1 MGKPKITWTN
11 DMTETLLSVRKTALA
26 KKEKGDGRAL
36 MNIVLEHW
44 QELFPNSKVTVNALK
59 IKLSKLTRGAEGK
72 VPTATETAANND
84 KPIETKQEEQEKV
97 MDNKLSIPVVETEV
111 TEPEQVKQKLRA
123 RAKISNPH
131 PFRHSNK
138 GSTKL
143 SASMKLDLTNSY
155 KLVKEREKGKGKSK
169 RYLFQEARKIWLQL
183 YPSSS
188 IALRTISRICKSP
201 MKPKKVSSHPPD
213 LGDSDGPQF
222 CNVPDCTGRLKG
234 MRQASSELASQP
246 IFKYICY
253 NCGRLIPYSKHRN
266 HVNYV
271 TFDPL
276 GIGYETPPVLD
287 LYDTIGELAYQNNRG
302 RWTSCRTCK
311 SGPIELYNAADPGT
325 GKLYV
330 PEPLRDLVSPY
341 EKGQI
346 SLAGIIS
353 KIVKPRSDRFKVW
366 EHFQGDVITRSKYDS
381 HYYGMYGFMVKR
393 DESVSETN
401 VIANEV
407 QLRIK
412 RALVWLRNNNPLFQ
426 SFYAN
431 YDTLYRFDPDK
442 VLHLHKATDF
452 AANFNKTVD
461 SHMHDESSGI
471 VTNLDDCGIPN
482 FLNEGA
488 DQAGIQHP
496 IAAQMNK
503 SLHELKQLTRVNY
516 SDPKLEAKLWPHLFP
531 FGIGGWSQD
540 TCMKAGEYLKH
551 VLLNK
556 DARWRKDPSFSFHWY
571 DRQIKMK
578 LFYIA
583 KARKAKRVDR
593 VDALTSLQLHE
604 STFYDKLGQIVPAT
618 ITGSRSYWNSK
629 TLDLLALS
637 RKLGQPTF
645 FVTLTQNDNWPEIQ
659 NHIING
665 PGHVQ
670 PMIDVDSEYEL
681 RDIHPSREYS
691 VETVTAYSN
700 RLKLFKE
707 KVINNSNGP
716 LGKVIDWWDRKE
728 FQGRG
733 AIHNHMV
740 VWCDEK
746 TIPDHVVCAEIPRGS
761 ELNPT
766 VNSLK
771 SFVRRLQVHRC
782 RKDKCFTSSHG
793 KPLRK
798 CKYGFPYPVQE
809 EERLNN
815 AGNRFLPRRRCHEDI
830 LVVPYNQEILYL
842 WGAHMNI
849 QKVTASGWE
858 MYLAKY
864 VAKSEPSFQLE
875 VSKDASDTE
884 KYIRTRVVGRLE
896 VDHNNLGHFLC
907 SSNREVIYLP
917 TDLEPV
923 YGFVKRKKDLPC
935 NPDSDDIFYSNLLD
949 KYMERP
955 QQLENVLY
963 VDWAEKYLLDRSN
976 NSRRSNLQQDDDN
989 SDEEDTSDV
998 RPAVLV
1004 DRMGRRWKQRKVEAV
1019 ARWRFYL
1026 PNGENQEN
1034 YYMQKLVL
1042 NLPLRK
1048 ETPVISPNN
1057 VSKTYMEE
1065 CAIRNL
1071 IEEQDDA
1078 MTALQDARQ
1087 RGFSLARLR
1096 KMAQSLRD
1104 MDWIGE
1110 DEFNT
1115 FIDEVT
1121 TAHRAD
1127 AVEDEEEV
1135 TDADF
1140 NPDHADLGNLR
1151 VNDNRIDLPEFEQT
1165 LSPSQ
1170 RLAYDYITQF
1180 LSTGKQLLTAIVGEA
1195 GTGKSYLLKGIME
1208 HATSVLH
1215 LNARKLA
1222 TTGAAAYLIGGE
1234 TVHHFFKMNIEAK
1247 SRLETG
1253 TIEYEL
1259 VSNTNVLIIDEFSL
1273 LELTP
1278 FLVIDKILR
1287 DMAPT
1292 INQQHMPFG
1301 GKHIILMGD
1310 PAQLP
1315 AIERDIFD
1323 SFLWRKFSIVMLKD
1337 IKRQDDETF
1346 QHMLS
1351 TIRLGK
1357 TNSEIDHI
1365 LRSKVVSID
1374 DIDAIDLSNAAIICS
1389 FRRERNHWNSIFLD
1403 KLDTEPFTFDAT
1415 DSDVTGNPLS
1425 EAVRKKIRSYHK
1437 ERLEDTLA
1445 LKVGARVVLTKNID
1459 VEHGWLNGT
1468 IANVVSIRQNYI
1480 TIENVKTGRKTVV
1493 TRMKQSLSFPGSAV
1507 QYVRTQFPLLLG
1519 WALTVHKVQG
1529 MTLEKAYIL
1538 LNKNFF
1544 ASGQAY
1550 VALSRVKS
1558 LDNLHLLDYDPG
1570 AVLLKPFY
1578 RDLLEWMKRKDEIRV
1593 DRDGDSSVEPEYPM
1607 RPPES
1612 PKDKKNSK
1620 RPWKKMDRHP
1630 PVPPKKPKTC
1640 NAGQKEPAEQSTS
1653 SRPPSKTKKSKKGN
1667 EGTRERQISEI
1678 FGDHHNLQALWNAI
1692 NFPLHASVDTYLQYS
1707 AQFDAIIDIL
1717 RGIDVLMYID
1727 LPYRPI
1733 DYQQQVLL
1741 HPVLQGYLRA
1751 VKTVGDGSCL
1761 FYSIWKQLFPHRET
1775 IDIAKFMR
1783 QITLYTFT
1791 RMSNISD
1798 SCNIN
1803 SALNAHTR
1811 NM

>member
-1 MGKPKITWTN
+1 MGKPKITWSN
-11 DMTETLLSVRKTALA
+11 DMNETLLSIRKSALS

-72 VPTATETAANND
+72 VSTATETVGNND
-84 KPIETKQEEQEKV
+84 KPAKTKQDEPENV
-97 MDNKLSIPVVETEV
+97 IDNQSNTPVVETEELRQ
-111 TEPEQVKQKLRA
+111 EPLKVKPQHK
-123 RAKISNPH
+123 AKKRNQR
-131 PFRHSNK
+131 PFRK
-138 GSTKL
+138 GNESSSKL
-143 SASMKLDLTNSY
+143 TAQMR
-155 KLVKEREKGKGKSK
+155 KEVVNCYRMIQKRRNCKEKSK
-169 RYLFQEARKIWLQL
+169 SYLQKETRKLWLKKF
-183 YPSSS
+183 PSMS
-188 IALRTISRICKSP
+188 ISLLTIAGICKSI
-201 MKPKKVSSHPPD
+201 KSPKK
-213 LGDSDGPQF
+213 GCSDRPVQSEVNAIES
-222 CNVPDCTGRLKG
+222 CNVPDCTERLRS

-253 NCGRLIPYSKHRN
+253 NCGRLIPYERGNRHIKLIA
-266 HVNYV
+266 
-271 TFDPL
+271 FDPL
-276 GIGYETPPVLD
+276 CIGCETPPVLD

-302 RWTSCRTCK
+302 RWTSCTNCK
-311 SGPIELYNAADPGT
+311 RGPIELYNAADPET

-346 SLAGIIS
+346 SLAGLIS
-353 KIVKPRSDRFKVW
+353 KIVKPRSDKFKVW
-366 EHFQGDVITRSKYDS
+366 EHFQGDVRTRTKSDY
-381 HYYGMYGFMVKR
+381 HYYGMYGFMVNR
-393 DESVSETN
+393 DENDTN
-401 VIANEV
+401 VNNNEV

-412 RALVWLRNNNPLFQ
+412 RALLWLRNNNPLFE

-452 AANFNKTVD
+452 AASFNKTVD

-496 IAAQMNK
+496 IAARMNK

-516 SDPKLEAKLWPHLFP
+516 KDPKLEPKLWPHLFP

-551 VLLNK
+551 MLLNK

-578 LFYIA
+578 LFYLA

-593 VDALTSLQLHE
+593 VDALTSLQLQE

-618 ITGSRSYWNSK
+618 ITGSKSYWNSK

-691 VETVTAYSN
+691 IETVTAYSN

-707 KVINNSNGP
+707 KVINNPNGP
-716 LGKVIDWWDRKE
+716 LGEVIDWWDRKE
-728 FQGRG
+728 FQARG

-740 VWCDEK
+740 VWCKEK
-746 TIPDHVVCAEIPRGS
+746 TIPDHAVCAEMPRGS

-896 VDHNNLGHFLC
+896 VDHNNLGYFLC

-935 NPDSDDIFYSNLLD
+935 DPDSDDIFYSNLLD

-955 QQLENVLY
+955 EQLENVLY

-989 SDEEDTSDV
+989 SDEENTSDV

-1057 VSKTYMEE
+1057 MSKTYMEE

-1151 VNDNRIDLPEFEQT
+1151 VNDNRIDLAEFEQT

-1180 LSTGKQLLTAIVGEA
+1180 LSTGKQLLTTIVGEA

-1351 TIRLGK
+1351 TIRL
-1357 TNSEIDHI
+1357 
-1365 LRSKVVSID
+1365 
-1374 DIDAIDLSNAAIICS
+1374 
-1389 FRRERNHWNSIFLD
+1389 
-1403 KLDTEPFTFDAT
+1403 
-1415 DSDVTGNPLS
+1415 
-1425 EAVRKKIRSYHK
+1425 AVRKKIRSYHK

-1468 IANVVSIRQNYI
+1468 IANV
-1480 TIENVKTGRKTVV
+1480 
-1493 TRMKQSLSFPGSAV
+1493 
-1507 QYVRTQFPLLLG
+1507 
-1519 WALTVHKVQG
+1519 
-1529 MTLEKAYIL
+1529 
-1538 LNKNFF
+1538 
-1544 ASGQAY
+1544 
-1550 VALSRVKS
+1550 
-1558 LDNLHLLDYDPG
+1558 
-1570 AVLLKPFY
+1570 
-1578 RDLLEWMKRKDEIRV
+1578 
-1593 DRDGDSSVEPEYPM
+1593 
-1607 RPPES
+1607 
-1612 PKDKKNSK
+1612 
-1620 RPWKKMDRHP
+1620 
-1630 PVPPKKPKTC
+1630 
-1640 NAGQKEPAEQSTS
+1640 
-1653 SRPPSKTKKSKKGN
+1653 
-1667 EGTRERQISEI
+1667 
-1678 FGDHHNLQALWNAI
+1678 
-1692 NFPLHASVDTYLQYS
+1692 
-1707 AQFDAIIDIL
+1707 
-1717 RGIDVLMYID
+1717 
-1727 LPYRPI
+1727 I
-1733 DYQQQVLL
+1733 DYGQQDLL
-1741 HPVLQGYLRA
+1741 HPVVQEYLRA
-1751 VKTVGDGSCL
+1751 AKTSGDGSCL
-1761 FYSIWKQLFPHRET
+1761 FYSIWKQLFPHPET
-1775 IDIAKFMR
+1775 VEIATFMR
-1783 QITLYTFT
+1783 QITLYHIYKHEEHFRQLQREVGFQFT
-1791 RMSNISD
+1791 YDDYVNEIKGLYTYCGDMALLALADVLNRPIYSYQSFLLRNTDIYYFEDASFEELVDHFNIHSHGTMQHWLYPPFTNNYEGRTPLTVLYD
-1798 SCNIN
+1798 GAHFTALLKAETHEDLVPTTNLFNIGA
-1803 SALNAHTR
+1803 ALEAMPN
-1811 NM
+1811 